1 MRRKIAIAFATLT
14 ALGIF
19 LLPTVLTEQVRERG
33 PSRTHTEHPPYTNAP
48 HTGRL
53 TIPTEDPW
61 VVDTHPYR
69 GLVEPR
75 KDRP

>member
-1 MRRKIAIAFATLT
+1 MRRKIAIGFAALT

-19 LLPTVLTEQVRERG
+19 LIPTAVTEQVRRDNPRKYMEYL
-33 PSRTHTEHPPYTNAP
+33 PYTSSLTP
-48 HTGRL
+48 RL

-61 VVDTHPYR
+61 IVDEHPYR

>member
-1 MRRKIAIAFATLT
+1 MRRKIAIASAALT

-19 LLPTVLTEQVRERG
+19 LLPAILTEQVRERV
-33 PSRTHTEHPPYTNAP
+33 PSRTYTNAP
-48 HTGRL
+48 HTARL

>member
-1 MRRKIAIAFATLT
+1 MRRKIAIACAALA
-14 ALGIF
+14 ALGIA
-19 LLPTVLTEQVRERG
+19 LLPAVFTDQVRERV
-33 PSRTHTEHPPYTNAP
+33 PSRTYTEYPPYTISP
-48 HTGRL
+48 YTGRL

-61 VVDTHPYR
+61 VIDTHPYR